1 VDFEPPIPPLSQ
13 LQNGQRYGYRLSWD
27 AQTNLV
33 EVVLA
38 LSRQADEIRCE
49 WQHRKPDWLAERPLV
64 SHLRQTA
71 DDGYELTVARQ

>member
-1 VDFEPPIPPLSQ
+1 MDFEPPLVQ
-13 LQNGQRYGYRLSWD
+13 LQDGQQYGYRFSWD

-33 EVVLA
+33 EGVLV
-38 LSRQADEIRCE
+38 LSRQADAIRCE

-64 SHLRQTA
+64 SYLRRTA